1 MLGAATLLRPVGALA
16 ARVGTAK
23 AHCPSRPVVTP
34 LQLVVVVLGVIT
46 TRNKGRLPSSV
57 LLHQLEAAAAGM
69 PRPGVETPVV
79 LVVLVVA
86 AAAAVVVV
94 VVQAGREIAVVP
106 QGRTVVAVVAVLVV
120 LAATEVARTM
130 LVTVAEVHRPRLV
143 VRLLREPAAVVVEA
157 ALSTQAVTQA
167 AAPTRVLVVLEAAA
181 PAVPVVSAMTGQEP
195 AAAPIATRSLASLGP
210 VILVAAAVVAA
221 AVASRREG
229 RVRVLVGPALSLLG
243 ISRLQCQ
250 RPVVA

>member
-1 MLGAATLLRPVGALA
+1 VVGAATPLHPVGAPA

-34 LQLVVVVLGVIT
+34 LQLVVVVLVEIRT
-46 TRNKGRLPSSV
+46 PNKGRLLSSV
-57 LLHQLEAAAAGM
+57 LLHQLEAAEARM

-79 LVVLVVA
+79 LVVLVEA

-94 VVQAGREIAVVP
+94 MEQAGREKAVVP
-106 QGRTVVAVVAVLVV
+106 QGRTVAVAVVALVV
-120 LAATEVARTM
+120 AAATEVARTM
-130 LVTVAEVHRPRLV
+130 LVTVAEVQRPRLV
-143 VRLLREPAAVVVEA
+143 VRLLRDPAAVVVEA
-157 ALSTQAVTQA
+157 ALSTQAATQA

-195 AAAPIATRSLASLGP
+195 AAAPIVARSVASLGP
-210 VILVAAAVVAA
+210 VILVAAAAVAA

-229 RVRVLVGPALSLLG
+229 QIRVLVGPALSLLG